1 MLVFYG
7 STILWVIAAL
17 IGTAL
22 GEGPMHVVIYAWVR
36 FHRWCARWILGITVC
51 IEGGYP
57 TANICS
63 RPSIR
68 RCLRRSISSICSI
81 RQRRF

>member
-51 IEGGYP
+51 IEGD
-57 TANICS
+57 TR
-63 RPSIR
+63 RP
-68 RCLRRSISSICSI
+68 ISVRGQASGDV
-81 RQRRF
+81 